1 MASSIANING
11 TNITRLHVTQLGS
24 NQTQCVLETALI
36 SDSDTSRYC
45 VSLERLY
52 LHTDIPIFPGNT
64 KVFEII
70 VQGPAKQN
78 GQIIDN
84 PLDHAVCIVGPVYNF
99 LDFCQQV
106 QVFFDRYNSIE
117 PLARIYVS
125 GQMASKKL
133 FAIRANEA
141 FWTNRFIKFENTF
154 GRLWET
160 FGTEGCYHTRV
171 AGRGF
176 ADDCDVIVMGD
187 IAAGQDPELV
197 YYEDTNVL
205 PAFVVN
211 PTWALT
217 YGTEF
222 VSITLRNRS
231 DFFENRIAIRIDSVI
246 PVPFETFAVGTSV
259 TDTTARGSKRH
270 SFVQVDFPQE
280 TISHVMTTHVN
291 RVSDTFEIKQDLQS
305 GAFELVSNAMNTL
318 GKTMIPGQLQN
329 HRYEIFLVRKTIG
342 ADRKVTFTQE
352 ALDFES
358 GDFFMLSLLFTK
370 QV

>member
-11 TNITRLHVTQLGS
+11 TNVTRLHVTQLGS
-24 NQTQCVLETALI
+24 HKTHCVLESALI
-36 SDSDTSRYC
+36 ADSDTSRYTI
-45 VSLERLY
+45 SLERFY
-52 LHTDIPIFPGNT
+52 LHTDIPIFPANT

-70 VQGPAKQN
+70 VQGAGKQDDD
-78 GQIIDN
+78 IIDD
-84 PLDHAVCIVGPVYNF
+84 PLDHAVCTVGPVYNF
-99 LDFCQQV
+99 LDFCQQI

-125 GQMASKKL
+125 GNMASKKL

-141 FWTNRFIKFENTF
+141 FWTDHFIKFENTF

-160 FGTEGCYHTRV
+160 FGEENCYHTRV

-176 ADDCDVIVMGD
+176 GDLSDVLAMGD
-187 IAAGQDPELV
+187 LFYGQNPELV

-205 PAFVVN
+205 PAFVPN

-217 YGTEF
+217 YNTEF
-222 VSITLRNRS
+222 VTITLRNRS
-231 DFFENRIAIRIDSVI
+231 DFFENRIALRIDSVI

-259 TDTTARGSKRH
+259 EHTTAEGKKRH
-270 SFVQVDFPQE
+270 SFVEVDFPQE
-280 TISHVMTTHVN
+280 SISHVMTTHVN

-352 ALDFES
+352 PLDFES
-358 GDFFMLSLLFTK
+358 GDFFMMSLLFTK